1 MKRPSEYLQSLGQRI
16 EEWEYQFDRFQHH
29 VADLGDKARV
39 RADQQV
45 AELRALRGELKE
57 KLQHLEDQGEHAL
70 EDIRDGLELA
80 WDGLHLGLLTARA
93 EFEAPGDD

>member
-16 EEWEYQFDRFQHH
+16 EEWEYQLDRFQHR
-29 VADLGDKARV
+29 VADLGDQARA

-45 AELRALRGELKE
+45 AELQALRNELKD
-57 KLQHLEDQGEHAL
+57 KLQHLEGQGEQAL

-80 WDGLHLGLLTARA
+80 WDGLHLGLLSART
-93 EFEAPGDD
+93 EFEAKED